1 MKEQIIINASPLIA
15 FARMGALDI
24 IGQLPF
30 DFICPQQVKDE
41 LDEGA
46 TRGYVAIT
54 PLGSE

>member
-1 MKEQIIINASPLIA
+1 MQTQIVINASPLIA

-30 DFICPQQVKDE
+30 DFVCPQQVKDE

-46 TRGYVAIT
+46 ARGYVAIA
-54 PLGSE
+54 PAD